1 MTEGSFIW
9 RDGKVFGLLTIIVN
23 KAQDFSGPD
32 EDEID
37 ALPDSLILQIQKY
50 FLSGPDIILLPT
62 LSCYSLSV

>member
-1 MTEGSFIW
+1 M
-9 RDGKVFGLLTIIVN
+9 N

-50 FLSGPDIILLPT
+50 FVSGPDIILLPT
-62 LSCYSLSV
+62 LQWDNDVKPDFNENVFSSTMIIS